1 MEIFLLIVIALILV
15 IEVMNSRKIQ
25 QLEKKPEV
33 KLNEQ
38 EKRKMEAIK
47 ASFNNLMEYDEQTAM
62 KRKWNE
68 WIKLKIGNFM
78 KHE

>member
-15 IEVMNSRKIQ
+15 IEVMNSKKIQ

-47 ASFNNLMEYDEQTAM
+47 TSFNNLMEYDEQTAM
-62 KRKWNE
+62 KRK
-68 WIKLKIGNFM
+68 
-78 KHE
+78 

>member
-1 MEIFLLIVIALILV
+1 MEIFLLIVITLILV
-15 IEVMNSRKIQ
+15 IEVMNSKKIQ

-47 ASFNNLMEYDEQTAM
+47 TSFNNLMEYDEQTAM
-62 KRKWNE
+62 KRK
-68 WIKLKIGNFM
+68 
-78 KHE
+78 

>member
-15 IEVMNSRKIQ
+15 IEVMNSKKIQ

-33 KLNEQ
+33 KLSNE

-47 ASFNNLMEYDEQTAM
+47 TSFNNLMEYDEQTAM
-62 KRKWNE
+62 KRK
-68 WIKLKIGNFM
+68 
-78 KHE
+78 

>member
-15 IEVMNSRKIQ
+15 IEVMNSKKIQ
-25 QLEKKPEV
+25 RLEKKPEV

-47 ASFNNLMEYDEQTAM
+47 TSFNNLMEYDEQTAM
-62 KRKWNE
+62 KRK
-68 WIKLKIGNFM
+68 
-78 KHE
+78 

>member
-38 EKRKMEAIK
+38 EKKKMEEIK
-47 ASFNNLMEYDEQTAM
+47 ASFNNLMEYDEQIAM
-62 KRKWNE
+62 KRK
-68 WIKLKIGNFM
+68 
-78 KHE
+78 

>member
-47 ASFNNLMEYDEQTAM
+47 TSFNNLMEYDEQTAM
-62 KRKWNE
+62 KRK
-68 WIKLKIGNFM
+68 
-78 KHE
+78 

>member
-1 MEIFLLIVIALILV
+1 MEFFLLIVIALILV

-25 QLEKKPEV
+25 KLEKKPEV

-47 ASFNNLMEYDEQTAM
+47 TSFNNLMEYDEQIAM
-62 KRKWNE
+62 KRK
-68 WIKLKIGNFM
+68 
-78 KHE
+78 

>member
-38 EKRKMEAIK
+38 EKKKMEEIK
-47 ASFNNLMEYDEQTAM
+47 TSFNNLMEYDEQIAM
-62 KRKWNE
+62 KRK
-68 WIKLKIGNFM
+68 
-78 KHE
+78 

>member
-1 MEIFLLIVIALILV
+1 MEFFLLIVIALILV

-38 EKRKMEAIK
+38 EKRKIEAIK
-47 ASFNNLMEYDEQTAM
+47 TSFNNLMEYDEQIAM
-62 KRKWNE
+62 KRK
-68 WIKLKIGNFM
+68 
-78 KHE
+78 